1 MAPYRFVVESSWANF
16 NRISWGLEPLIEMLG
31 ELKRRHLEAL
41 HHNQRFPP
49 SPMVGAT
56 KHHVE
61 EVEREKG
68 RIASKV
74 GGERG
79 R

>member
-1 MAPYRFVVESSWANF
+1 
-16 NRISWGLEPLIEMLG
+16 MLG

>member
-1 MAPYRFVVESSWANF
+1 
-16 NRISWGLEPLIEMLG
+16 
-31 ELKRRHLEAL
+31 
-41 HHNQRFPP
+41 
-49 SPMVGAT
+49 MVGAT